1 VSNPTPFPSERLAEW
16 QSSNQP
22 EPFVTP
28 VEAAAFLCCA
38 PVTVKRL
45 AREGKIPAHSI
56 HNGIR
61 KRWRFLI
68 SELAI
73 SMKKEVSSN
82 RSSTPL
88 SPQRGKEKAV

>member
-1 VSNPTPFPSERLAEW
+1 MAQTESE
-16 QSSNQP
+16 P

-28 VEAAAFLCCA
+28 VEAAAFLRCS

-45 AREGKIPAHSI
+45 AREGKLPAHSVT
-56 HNGIR
+56 NGVR

-73 SMKKEVSSN
+73 AMEKEVSSD
-82 RSSTPL
+82 RSSGPL
-88 SPQRGKEKAV
+88 LNRKGREVA

>member
-1 VSNPTPFPSERLAEW
+1 MSILTPSKAPQRTERQLLHSME
-16 QSSNQP
+16 P

-28 VEAAAFLCCA
+28 VEAAAFLRYA

-56 HNGIR
+56 QNGIR
-61 KRWRFLI
+61 RRWRFLI

-73 SMKKEVSSN
+73 SMKKEVSSD

-88 SPQRGKEKAV
+88 SHRKEG